1 MEKIIILL
9 VFITSFLVVLL
20 STPALIKVALMKRLF
35 DEPDKE
41 RKLHERRIPTIGGI
55 IIFAATLFSF
65 SLWYSGEN
73 ASLLQYLVA
82 TGLLLFF
89 VGVKDDIIGT
99 APVKKLL
106 AHFIAAGIL
115 VLMADVRITSLH
127 GLFGI
132 REIPEWASI
141 GLSVFAYIVIVNSFN
156 LIDGVDGLAS
166 GVGAIAS
173 FIFAWWFYMQGSFV
187 MAALALSLCGALLG
201 FLIFNFSPAK
211 IFMGDSGSLT
221 IGLFMSILAIR
232 LVEFPLPL
240 IHSDYKLI
248 SKPIL
253 ALAILSYPLTDTLRV
268 FIYRT
273 LKGQS
278 PFTADRNHY
287 HHRFQRAG
295 FNDKQTVLIIY
306 LYSILMPLLTIL
318 LEKFDG
324 TTTFFIVFP
333 CAFIFL
339 EIPILIGNKLI
350 KKDLV

>member
-1 MEKIIILL
+1 MEKIYIIL

-35 DEPDKE
+35 DEPDEE
-41 RKLHERRIPTIGGI
+41 RKLHCRRIPTIGGI

-99 APVKKLL
+99 APVKKLI
-106 AHFIAAGIL
+106 AHIIAAGIL
-115 VLMADVRITSLH
+115 VLMANVRITSLH
-127 GLFGI
+127 GLFGVYK
-132 REIPEWASI
+132 IPEWASI
-141 GLSVFAYIVIVNSFN
+141 GLSVFAYIVIVNAFN

-166 GVGAIAS
+166 GVGTIATL
-173 FIFAWWFYMQGSFV
+173 FFAWFFYNQANYV
-187 MAALALSLCGALLG
+187 MTALALSLCGSLLG

-221 IGLFMSILAIR
+221 IGLFMSILAVR
-232 LVEFPLPL
+232 LVEFPYSILHL
-240 IHSDYKLI
+240 DFKLI

-253 ALAILSYPLTDTLRV
+253 ALAILAYPLVDTLRV
-268 FIYRT
+268 FIYRAIR
-273 LKGQS
+273 GQS

-295 FNDKQTVLIIY
+295 YSDKQTVLIIY
-306 LYSILMPLLTIL
+306 IYSIIIPLLTIA
-318 LEKFDG
+318 LEKLDG
-324 TTTFFIVFP
+324 TSTFFIVFTA
-333 CAFIFL
+333 AFLFL
-339 EIPILIGNKLI
+339 EIPLFIGNRML
-350 KKDLV
+350 KKH

>member
-1 MEKIIILL
+1 
-9 VFITSFLVVLL
+9 
-20 STPALIKVALMKRLF
+20 MKRLF
-35 DEPDKE
+35 DEPDQE

-55 IIFAATLFSF
+55 IIFAATIFSF
-65 SLWYSGEN
+65 SLWYRGGTPN
-73 ASLLQYLVA
+73 LLQYLVA

-127 GLFGI
+127 GLFEI
-132 REIPEWASI
+132 REIPDWVSI

-156 LIDGVDGLAS
+156 LIDGVDGLAG
-166 GVGAIAS
+166 GVGAIAT
-173 FIFAWWFYMQGSFV
+173 FIFAWFFYSQGSFV
-187 MAALALSLCGALLG
+187 MSSLALSLCGALLG

-221 IGLFMSILAIR
+221 IGLFMSILAVR
-232 LVEFPLPL
+232 LVEFPLNL
-240 IHSDYKLI
+240 IHPDYKLI

-253 ALAILSYPLTDTLRV
+253 ALSILAYPLVDTLRV

-273 LKGQS
+273 LNGQS

-295 FNDKQTVLIIY
+295 FTDKQTVLIIY
-306 LYSILMPLLTIL
+306 AYSIIMPLLTVL
-318 LEKFDG
+318 LKKLDG

-333 CAFIFL
+333 AAFILL
-339 EIPILIGNKLI
+339 EIPIFIGKKLL
-350 KKDLV
+350 KK

>member
-1 MEKIIILL
+1 
-9 VFITSFLVVLL
+9 
-20 STPALIKVALMKRLF
+20 MKRLF
-35 DEPDKE
+35 DEPDQE
-41 RKLHERRIPTIGGI
+41 RKLHERRIPTVGGI

-65 SLWYSGEN
+65 SLWYLGEN
-73 ASLLQYLVA
+73 AALLQYLVA

-99 APVKKLL
+99 AAVKKLL

-127 GLFGI
+127 GLFGV

-156 LIDGVDGLAS
+156 LIDGVDGLAG
-166 GVGAIAS
+166 GVGAIAA
-173 FIFAWWFYMQGSFV
+173 FIFAWFFYSQGSFV
-187 MAALALSLCGALLG
+187 MASLALSLCGALLG

-221 IGLFMSILAIR
+221 IGLFMSILAVR
-232 LVEFPLPL
+232 LVEFPLNLMHP
-240 IHSDYKLI
+240 DYKLV

-253 ALAILSYPLTDTLRV
+253 ALAVLAYPLVDTFRV
-268 FIYRT
+268 FMYRT

-295 FNDKQTVLIIY
+295 FSDKQTVLIIY
-306 LYSILMPLLTIL
+306 VYSILMPLLTIL
-318 LEKFDG
+318 LKKLDG

-333 CAFIFL
+333 AAFILL
-339 EIPILIGNKLI
+339 ELPLFIGQKLF
-350 KKDLV
+350 KK

>member
-1 MEKIIILL
+1 
-9 VFITSFLVVLL
+9 
-20 STPALIKVALMKRLF
+20 MKRLF
-35 DEPDKE
+35 DEPDQE
-41 RKLHERRIPTIGGI
+41 RKLHDRRIPTIGGV

-65 SLWYSGEN
+65 SLWYSGN
-73 ASLLQYLVA
+73 NSSLLQYLVA

-127 GLFGI
+127 GLFGV

-141 GLSVFAYIVIVNSFN
+141 GLSVFAYIVIVNAYN

-173 FIFAWWFYMQGSFV
+173 FIFAWFFYSQGSFV
-187 MAALALSLCGALLG
+187 MASLALSLCGALLG

-221 IGLFMSILAIR
+221 IGLFMSILAVR
-232 LVEFPLPL
+232 LIEFPLPL
-240 IHSDYKLI
+240 IHPEHKLV
-248 SKPIL
+248 SKPNL
-253 ALAILSYPLTDTLRV
+253 ALAILAYPLVDTLRV
-268 FIYRT
+268 FIYRA

-295 FNDKQTVLIIY
+295 FSDKQTVLAIY
-306 LYSILMPLLTIL
+306 LYSIIMPLLTIA
-318 LEKFDG
+318 LEKLDG
-324 TTTFFIVFP
+324 TATFFIVFP
-333 CAFIFL
+333 AAFVLL
-339 EIPILIGNKLI
+339 ELPLFIGEKLL
-350 KKDLV
+350 KKQ

>member
-1 MEKIIILL
+1 
-9 VFITSFLVVLL
+9 
-20 STPALIKVALMKRLF
+20 MKRLF

-41 RKLHERRIPTIGGI
+41 RKLHDRKIPTIGGV

-127 GLFGI
+127 GLFGV

-141 GLSVFAYIVIVNSFN
+141 GLSVFAYIVIVNAFN

-173 FIFAWWFYMQGSFV
+173 FIFAWWFYSQGSFV
-187 MAALALSLCGALLG
+187 MTSLALSLCGALLG

-232 LVEFPLPL
+232 LIEFPMPL
-240 IHSDYKLI
+240 IHSEYKLL
-248 SKPIL
+248 SKPIFALSTL
-253 ALAILSYPLTDTLRV
+253 AYPLVDTLRV
-268 FIYRT
+268 FVYRA

-278 PFTADRNHY
+278 PFIADRNHY

-295 FNDKQTVLIIY
+295 FSDKQTVLAIY
-306 LYSILMPLLTIL
+306 LYSIIIPLLNIVF
-318 LEKFDG
+318 EKFDS

-333 CAFIFL
+333 SAFILL
-339 EIPILIGNKLI
+339 ELPLFVGEKLL
-350 KKDLV
+350 KKQ